1 MSGFASN
8 GGQYATQSQ
17 FNGQNHSYQ
26 QQTVNQQQ
34 FYGQHQPTGEKND
47 QNKNKISIEFL
58 CL

>member
-8 GGQYATQSQ
+8 GGLYATQSQ
-17 FNGQNHSYQ
+17 FKGQNQSYQ

-47 QNKNKISIEFL
+47 QNKKKI
-58 CL
+58 